1 MSVTSEADY
10 SRSME
15 VLLRHGFVVQQCV
28 STEKFRCP
36 SPAGPVQQYEQDED
50 EDDGYGMRRVAS
62 ERSLRRRSVTWDL
75 SIYDR
80 IPPLP
85 FRNKNKVE
93 LAQSSSQH
101 CDSPSR
107 CIDPSSDKLRPRPR
121 RSSHKTV
128 AVDLSKTT
136 REYEDPSAKKGGVF
150 STSIPPD
157 VQQEASSVRPN
168 IAVSCNRRKIEAITM
183 KQTMP
188 VPYPLASSTEIFE
201 REVLSK
207 KHDVAGQRYN
217 GYRDDYYLGDLVNSA
232 SHMIIESTPD
242 GAIQAV
248 GVLQT
253 HDFAWIKRSNGLYTY
268 AILANRSSSSP
279 SPSCAS
285 TNGSSATNSDDSEDE
300 EYMYFVL
307 NDCGA
312 TKMVHK
318 KHWSNFIRLVRGT
331 N

>member
-36 SPAGPVQQYEQDED
+36 SPAGPVQQYEQDEA

-62 ERSLRRRSVTWDL
+62 ERSLRSRRSVTWDL

-85 FRNKNKVE
+85 FRNKNNVE
-93 LAQSSSQH
+93 LAQSSSSQH
-101 CDSPSR
+101 CNSPSR
-107 CIDPSSDKLRPRPR
+107 CIDPSSDKLLPR

-136 REYEDPSAKKGGVF
+136 REYDPSAKKGGVI
-150 STSIPPD
+150 ST
-157 VQQEASSVRPN
+157 SSVRPN
-168 IAVSCNRRKIEAITM
+168 IAAVSCNRTRKIKEASSNM
-183 KQTMP
+183 KQTEM
-188 VPYPLASSTEIFE
+188 FKQ
-201 REVLSK
+201 EVLSK
-207 KHDVAGQRYN
+207 KQVDAGYRSYN
-217 GYRDDYYLGDLVNSA
+217 GYRDDYYLGDLITSA
-232 SHMIIESTPD
+232 SHMVIESTPER
-242 GAIQAV
+242 AIQAV
-248 GVLQT
+248 DVLQT
-253 HDFAWIKRSNGLYTY
+253 HDFAWIKRSNGRLYTY
-268 AILANRSSSSP
+268 AILANRSSSRSRP
-279 SPSCAS
+279 CAS
-285 TNGSSATNSDDSEDE
+285 TNGSTTTADSDDK

-312 TKMVHK
+312 TKMVYK
-318 KHWSNFIRLVRGT
+318 NNWSKCIRFVNGT

>member
-1 MSVTSEADY
+1 MSATTEADY

-93 LAQSSSQH
+93 LAQSSSSQH

-136 REYEDPSAKKGGVF
+136 REYDPSAKKGGVI
-150 STSIPPD
+150 ST
-157 VQQEASSVRPN
+157 SSVRPN
-168 IAVSCNRRKIEAITM
+168 IDVSCNRRKIKEASNM
-183 KQTMP
+183 KQTEM
-188 VPYPLASSTEIFE
+188 FKQ
-201 REVLSK
+201 EVLSK
-207 KHDVAGQRYN
+207 KQVDAGYRSYN
-217 GYRDDYYLGDLVNSA
+217 GYRDDYYLGDLITSA
-232 SHMIIESTPD
+232 SHMVIESTPER
-242 GAIQAV
+242 AIQAV
-248 GVLQT
+248 DVLQT

-268 AILANRSSSSP
+268 AILANRSSSRSRP
-279 SPSCAS
+279 CAS
-285 TNGSSATNSDDSEDE
+285 TDGSTTTADSDNE

-307 NDCGA
+307 NDCGS
-312 TKMVHK
+312 TKMVYK
-318 KHWSNFIRLVRGT
+318 NNWSKCIRLVNGA